1 MPSFAAGMEDITPV
15 HDQFDGDRR
24 GALIDPFGHMWLLA
38 TMKEDVLPEER
49 QRIEQGAAKLGGY
62 QPI

>member
-1 MPSFAAGMEDITPV
+1 MPSFAAGMKDITPV

-24 GALIDPFGHMWLLA
+24 GTLIDPFGHMWLLA

-49 QRIEQGAAKLGGY
+49 QRRFEAKDRAGRG
-62 QPI
+62 